1 MSNQPL
7 TAAFSHHAFL
17 RGLSERHLMML
28 ASGVRP
34 LTLRLGELLAHE
46 GQPAKALY
54 LIQTGHVA
62 IETYRP
68 AGGAVRVQTVGP
80 GEVVGWS
87 WIVEPYRWQF
97 DARAM
102 DAVTA
107 LALDAEWLRERCAS
121 DHELGYC
128 LLKELVAVIA
138 ARLSATRLQLLD
150 VYK

>member
-1 MSNQPL
+1 M
-7 TAAFSHHAFL
+7 
-17 RGLSERHLMML
+17 SERHLL
-28 ASGVRP
+28 LLVSGVRP
-34 LTLRLGELLAHE
+34 LTVPAGVLRARE

-68 AGGAVRVQTVGP
+68 ASGAVRVQTIGP
-80 GEVVGWS
+80 GEIVGWS
-87 WIVEPYRWQF
+87 WIVEPFRWQF

-107 LALDAEWLRERCAS
+107 LALDAEWLREKCAQ

-138 ARLSATRLQLLD
+138 ARPAAARLQLLD
-150 VYK
+150 L